1 MASHANETTREMYG
15 AEREEVSES
24 WLHTYDLS
32 STMIPNVSTAIDD
45 EEHFCK
51 LILYK
56 EIRDSRYAFSRIRP
70 RNPRQNTLDERYLL
84 FFSSL

>member
-1 MASHANETTREMYG
+1 MYG

-32 STMIPNVSTAIDD
+32 STMIPNISTAIDD

-56 EIRDSRYAFSRIRP
+56 EIKDSRYVITY
-70 RNPRQNTLDERYLL
+70 NLRQNNIINLTNFILRLSESEYGT
-84 FFSSL
+84 SSF

>member
-1 MASHANETTREMYG
+1 MYG

-32 STMIPNVSTAIDD
+32 STMIPNISTAIED

-56 EIRDSRYAFSRIRP
+56 EIKDSRYVMTYDHIWQDNTIGFDEFHFAFIFSEYEYG
-70 RNPRQNTLDERYLL
+70 TLS
-84 FFSSL
+84 F

>member
-1 MASHANETTREMYG
+1 MYG
-15 AEREEVSES
+15 AVREEVSES

-32 STMIPNVSTAIDD
+32 STMIPNVSSSMND

-56 EIRDSRYAFSRIRP
+56 EIKDSGVRIWDVVILVP
-70 RNPRQNTLDERYLL
+70 NLL
-84 FFSSL
+84 FLLFIA